1 MWNQDSHSDFQI
13 EIKTEPVDYQID
25 NGYHGNTDSMKDH
38 YTSSYQDLYH
48 ENISLSKN
56 KNSEVCNHSN
66 TRQEISNDDSDTED
80 CDDGKSCEFSS
91 GISNKQCGVPYPVQL
106 WKTIEHEDG
115 QETSKKKEPV
125 SEFVSTNIMKMN
137 LFRPEFNS
145 IITNA
150 AFAPTVQEDITEN
163 QGKSRNRRKRK
174 ETVRRLKTCN
184 IDQSDEDDTFGF
196 NTGEKQY
203 DTCNSGEKA
212 YDTCNSGEKAYDTC
226 NSGEKA
232 NDTCNSGEKANDT
245 CNSGEKAND
254 TSNSGCFV
262 CHLCQ
267 VVFTDTKTHH
277 IHVKKCLSRRKL
289 KRKKTNTEHKCDIC
303 GKVFKDRRGLDRHEV
318 VHSGVKPY
326 QCAICERSYTQKG
339 HLQQHQRMHTDREDP
354 WECEYCFKI
363 SQRSDKYNTH
373 KNFHYRSKNM
383 PYLCNACGGQFKEK
397 SDLVKHIRKHR
408 NTELYY
414 VQVVKDSKLSGEN
427 KQGSKSPLKKPKL
440 KNLSDSG
447 SEINSNKAV
456 EGKLGKFLYVCQLCK
471 KEFIDW
477 TTIQQHVSRHT
488 GEKVLFTCE
497 TCSKQFERMNDYAVH
512 QSEHASDYLTKC
524 EICGK
529 FLNSNTDLLTHKH
542 IHQVLYSFPR
552 QQSTNGDV
560 PAFPAPTE
568 TTVTMVT
575 DEVVG
580 GTCTEEHSDSTDHNG
595 DKEKEDNSF
604 QDKTEGEQKMTSVDN
619 DDTLYNTVSL
629 YMVENCHME
638 SIVATNFRYNVPV
651 TDPSSE
657 QGQADNTGEGNQ
669 SEGVNEVDKK
679 FNMASN
685 LKSAINTNER
695 RGQFICNVCGMIF
708 DRMNLFRLHAAYCGN
723 IDQKVKVHIVG
734 RKKKYEC
741 PICGKLFPDRRG
753 IERHGVVHSGIK
765 AYECVVCGRSY
776 TQKGH
781 LELHMKKHSDNFFE
795 RFECPYCFK
804 ILEKKDRFVIHKASH
819 MSEFPYTCNVCNSS
833 MRSLQD
839 LYQHFKTH
847 EHHQFYFVEN
857 KIGLGT
863 PGEQV
868 PEDSTPIELVS
879 ADSTHTVPPI
889 EIFDSDKL
897 QELSNSQLKLR
908 EEGQYLCDENHFIFV
923 CQICHKQFQ
932 TWQIMLEHVDRHFGM
947 TRQFTCE
954 TCNTAFGTVENLKK
968 HLDEHK
974 KDFQNMCTVCKKF
987 FSEEETLKEHFVIH
1001 KRFAQKRSFYVKQ
1014 PNLTKKRRKLKEK
1027 QDSSL
1032 ITSLNHADHV
1042 PTFNLELL
1050 KTLDNDTS

>member
-1 MWNQDSHSDFQI
+1 MWNQDGHSDFQI
-13 EIKTEPVDYQID
+13 KIKTEPVDEQID
-25 NGYHGNTDSMKDH
+25 NGYHGNTDYMGDH
-38 YTSSYQDLYH
+38 YTLSYGDLYH
-48 ENISLSKN
+48 ENSSTFKN
-56 KNSEVCNHSN
+56 KDLEGCNHSN
-66 TRQEISNDDSDTED
+66 TRQEIINNDSDTKD
-80 CDDGKSCEFSS
+80 CDNGKTCEFSSEIKNS

-106 WKTIEHEDG
+106 WKTVQHDDG
-115 QETSKKKEPV
+115 QETSRKKEPV
-125 SEFVSTNIMKMN
+125 SEFVSTNNMKMN
-137 LFRPEFNS
+137 LSPPEFNS
-145 IITNA
+145 IITNS
-150 AFAPTVQEDITEN
+150 AFTSTVQEDITEN
-163 QGKSRNRRKRK
+163 QSKSRNRRKRK

-196 NTGEKQY
+196 NTGDTCNSGEKTY

-232 NDTCNSGEKANDT
+232 YDTCNSGEKEHDK
-245 CNSGEKAND
+245 CNSD
-254 TSNSGCFV
+254 CLL
-262 CHLCQ
+262 CHVCQ
-267 VVFTDTKTHH
+267 VVFTDTKAHY
-277 IHVKKCLSRRKL
+277 IHLKKCLSRRKL

-303 GKVFKDRRGLDRHEV
+303 SKVFKDRRGLDRHEV

-373 KNFHYRSKNM
+373 KNFHFRSKNM

-397 SDLVKHIRKHR
+397 PDLVKHIRKHR

-414 VQVVKDSKLSGEN
+414 VQVVKESKLSGEN
-427 KQGSKSPLKKPKL
+427 KQCSKSPLKKPKL
-440 KNLSDSG
+440 KNLNESG
-447 SEINSNKAV
+447 SETKSNKAV

-488 GEKVLFTCE
+488 GEQVLFTCE
-497 TCSKQFERMNDYAVH
+497 TCSKQFETMNDYTEH
-512 QSEHASDYLTKC
+512 QSEHAPDYLTKC

-552 QQSTNGDV
+552 QQPSNGDV
-560 PAFPAPTE
+560 AQTE
-568 TTVTMVT
+568 TTVT

-580 GTCTEEHSDSTDHNG
+580 GTEEHSDSSDHKG
-595 DKEKEDNSF
+595 DKEQEDNSL
-604 QDKTEGEQKMTSVDN
+604 QDKTEGEQKSNSVDN
-619 DDTLYNTVSL
+619 DDSMYNQISQ
-629 YMVENCHME
+629 YMVDNCHME

-657 QGQADNTGEGNQ
+657 QGQADNTCEGNQ
-669 SEGVNEVDKK
+669 SEGVNEDDKK

-685 LKSAINTNER
+685 LKNAISTNER

-868 PEDSTPIELVS
+868 PEDSTPIELVTN
-879 ADSTHTVPPI
+879 DSTHTVPPI

-974 KDFQNMCTVCKKF
+974 KDYQNMCTVCKKF
-987 FSEEETLKEHFVIH
+987 FSEEEALKEHFVIH

-1027 QDSSL
+1027 QDSPL
-1032 ITSLNHADHV
+1032 ITSLDHADHV
-1042 PTFNLELL
+1042 PTFNLDML
-1050 KTLDNDTS
+1050 KALDNVS

>member
-1 MWNQDSHSDFQI
+1 MWNQDGHSDFQI
-13 EIKTEPVDYQID
+13 EIKTEPVDDQID
-25 NGYHGNTDSMKDH
+25 NGYHGNTDSMRDH
-38 YTSSYQDLYH
+38 YTLSYQDLYH
-48 ENISLSKN
+48 ENISSLKN
-56 KNSEVCNHSN
+56 KDSEGCNHSN
-66 TRQEISNDDSDTED
+66 TKQEINNDDSDTED
-80 CDDGKSCEFSS
+80 CDYGNTYEFSS
-91 GISNKQCGVPYPVQL
+91 EMENSGITNQKCDVPYPVKL
-106 WKTIEHEDG
+106 WKAVEHEDG

-125 SEFVSTNIMKMN
+125 SEFVSTMSTSSMKMN
-137 LFRPEFNS
+137 LPQPEFNN
-145 IITNA
+145 ILTNS
-150 AFAPTVQEDITEN
+150 AFTTTVQEDITEN

-184 IDQSDEDDTFGF
+184 IDQSDEDETFGF
-196 NTGEKQY
+196 NTGEKEY
-203 DTCNSGEKA
+203 DTCNSGEKE
-212 YDTCNSGEKAYDTC
+212 YDTCNSGEKEHDTC
-226 NSGEKA
+226 
-232 NDTCNSGEKANDT
+232 
-245 CNSGEKAND
+245 
-254 TSNSGCFV
+254 NSGCFV

-267 VVFTDTKTHH
+267 VVFTDAKAHH
-277 IHVKKCLSRRKL
+277 IHVKKCLTRRKL
-289 KRKKTNTEHKCDIC
+289 KRKKTNTEHKCEIC

-339 HLQQHQRMHTDREDP
+339 HLQQHQRMHNDREDP
-354 WECEYCFKI
+354 LECEYCFKI
-363 SQRSDKYNTH
+363 SQRQDKYTTH

-383 PYLCNACGGQFKEK
+383 PYLCNACGGQFQEK
-397 SDLVKHIRKHR
+397 SDLVKHIIKHR

-414 VQVVKDSKLSGEN
+414 VQVVQESKLSDEN
-427 KQGSKSPLKKPKL
+427 KPRSKSPLKKPKL
-440 KNLSDSG
+440 KNLSGSCSG
-447 SEINSNKAV
+447 INCNKAV
-456 EGKLGKFLYVCQLCK
+456 EGKLGKFLFVCQLCK

-477 TTIQQHVSRHT
+477 FTIQQHISRHT

-497 TCSKQFERMNDYAVH
+497 TCSKEFESTDDFAVH
-512 QSEHASDYLTKC
+512 QKEHAPNYVTKC

-552 QQSTNGDV
+552 QQPTNGDV
-560 PAFPAPTE
+560 PAFSSQKEAT
-568 TTVTMVT
+568 VT
-575 DEVVG
+575 DEAVS
-580 GTCTEEHSDSTDHNG
+580 GTCTEENEHSDSNDNVN
-595 DKEKEDNSF
+595 KEHKEDNSL
-604 QDKTEGEQKMTSVDN
+604 QDKTEGQQKMNSVQDDN
-619 DDTLYNTVSL
+619 QDASVYNKVSQ
-629 YMVENCHME
+629 YMAENCHME
-638 SIVATNFRYNVPV
+638 SIVASNFRYNVPV
-651 TDPSSE
+651 NDPSSK
-657 QGQADNTGEGNQ
+657 QGQADNTFEVDQ
-669 SEGVNEVDKK
+669 SECVNEVDKK
-679 FNMASN
+679 INMASN
-685 LKSAINTNER
+685 LKNAINTHER

-723 IDQKVKVHIVG
+723 IDQKVKVHVVG

-765 AYECVVCGRSY
+765 AYECTVCGRSY

-833 MRSLQD
+833 MRLLQD
-839 LYQHFKTH
+839 LYEHFKTH
-847 EHHQFYFVEN
+847 EHHQFYYVEN

-863 PGEQV
+863 PGEQA
-868 PEDSTPIELVS
+868 PEESVHTAPSIQQVS
-879 ADSTHTVPPI
+879 NDSTHTVPPI
-889 EIFDSDKL
+889 MPIQIFDSDKL

-908 EEGQYLCDENHFIFV
+908 EEGQHLCDENHFIFV

-954 TCNTAFGTVENLKK
+954 TCNTVFNTVENLKQ

-974 KDFQNMCTVCKKF
+974 KNFQNICTVCKKF
-987 FSEEETLKEHFVIH
+987 FLDEDGLKEHFVIH

-1014 PNLTKKRRKLKEK
+1014 PNLNRKRRKLKEK
-1027 QDSSL
+1027 QDTIAPL
-1032 ITSLNHADHV
+1032 
-1042 PTFNLELL
+1042 
-1050 KTLDNDTS
+1050 